1 MTDLGFIGLG
11 NMGAPMAARLL
22 APDVRLHVYD
32 ANPAA
37 TAALAEQGAIAH
49 PTATSVAD
57 AAGIVF
63 ACLPSQSVSRSVAAA
78 VAEGRTMKLY
88 AEMSTIGRDTISAI
102 VELLG
107 ARGIAVVDAPISGG
121 PPGARAGTL
130 AMMAA
135 GTPQAVEQV
144 RPWLARI
151 GRVVFVIGDQPGMA
165 QVMKL
170 VNNLLIATNL
180 VAAFEGLVMGAKA
193 GLDADM
199 MVDVLNASTG
209 RSLATTDIVP
219 KAILP
224 GTFDFGATTNIMA
237 KDAELGVA
245 EARALGV
252 PIWTVEQAA
261 RLWKMGVLHG
271 MGADD
276 MTTLIKLL
284 EGWSGAEVR
293 SRKA

>member
-11 NMGAPMAARLL
+11 QMGAPMAERLL
-22 APDVRLHVYD
+22 APDVRLHVHD

-37 TAALAEQGAIAH
+37 MAAFVEKGAVAH
-49 PTATSVAD
+49 HSAASVAD
-57 AAGIVF
+57 AAPIVF
-63 ACLPSQSVSRSVAAA
+63 ACLPSQPASRAVAAG
-78 VAEGRTMKLY
+78 VAEGRAVQVY
-88 AEMSTIGRDTISAI
+88 AEMSTIGRETVAGIA
-102 VELLG
+102 EMLG

-135 GTPQAVEQV
+135 GSADAVERV
-144 RPWLARI
+144 RPFLARI
-151 GRVVFVIGDQPGMA
+151 GRGVFVIGEKPGMA

-170 VNNLLIATNL
+170 VNNLLIATNM
-180 VAAFEGLVMGAKA
+180 VAAFEALVMGAKA

-209 RSLATTDIVP
+209 RSLVTTDIVP

-224 GTFDFGATTNIMA
+224 GTFDFGATTTIMS

-252 PIWTVEQAA
+252 PIWTIEQAA
-261 RLWKMGVLHG
+261 RLWRMGVMQG
-271 MGADD
+271 MGPAD
-276 MTTLIKLL
+276 MTSLITIL
-284 EGWSGAEVR
+284 EGWAGTEVR
-293 SRKA
+293 SRT

>member
-11 NMGAPMAARLL
+11 QMGAPMAERLL
-22 APDVRLHVYD
+22 APDVRLHVHD

-37 TAALAEQGAIAH
+37 MAALVERGAVAH
-49 PTATSVAD
+49 ASAASVAD
-57 AAGIVF
+57 AAPIVF
-63 ACLPSQSVSRSVAAA
+63 ACLPSQSASRAVAVS
-78 VAEGRTMKLY
+78 VAEGGVIKVY
-88 AEMSTIGRDTISAI
+88 AEMSTIGRETIAAI
-102 VELLG
+102 AESLG
-107 ARGIAVVDAPISGG
+107 TRGVAVVDAPISGG

-135 GTPQAVEQV
+135 GPQQAVESV

-151 GRVVFVIGDQPGMA
+151 GRVVFVIGDKPGMA

-170 VNNLLIATNL
+170 VNNLLIATNMA
-180 VAAFEGLVMGAKA
+180 AAFEALVMGAKA
-193 GLDADM
+193 GLDADL

-209 RSLATTDIVP
+209 RSLVTTDIVP

-224 GTFDFGATTNIMA
+224 GTFDFGATTAIMS

-252 PIWTVEQAA
+252 PIWTIEQAA
-261 RLWKMGVLHG
+261 RLWRLGVLQG
-271 MGADD
+271 MGPDD
-276 MTTLIKLL
+276 MTGLIKLL
-284 EGWSGAEVR
+284 EGWSGAQVR
-293 SRKA
+293 SAR